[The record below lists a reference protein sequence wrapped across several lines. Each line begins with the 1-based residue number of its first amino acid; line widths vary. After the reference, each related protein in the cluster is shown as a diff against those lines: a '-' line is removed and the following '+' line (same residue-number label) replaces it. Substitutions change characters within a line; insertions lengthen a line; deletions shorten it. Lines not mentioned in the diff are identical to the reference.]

1 MDTIRRVLF
10 NIHSSGLHD
19 NNPDESPVDNSNS
32 DQHTINKFIIEI
44 PIVAAQS
51 VDNILTVKDLLL
63 YDSNRIYR
71 TSFQDT
77 WHANWYIDEPSHE
90 CVLSIKPVSDTNLNV
105 LVRTRY
111 GTQLIKWPIQ
121 CNQNEF
127 ATLRDVVCH
136 VTGGEKY
143 TLHPS
148 LSIRTPGLLVN
159 FDQKFYSDYL
169 QFGIIYQ
176 KPGQNF
182 STNLDTFESDLN
194 AIDTFAA
201 GIPYRLE
208 PTNLALRALKN
219 ERNLLY
225 CNLPDKFDN
234 VPILMHFSTVV
245 ELFKEKQLLDSLYSE
260 ENLYSDLNEIISRGA
275 QNRKKSVM
283 KTVLKAIEFEDMME
297 LVSKLSLATGTEE
310 IEVVKNILGIK
321 NVTENEIF
329 GNCIESA
336 SFQEFLLLLGKRIPV
351 EDLNGYF
358 GGKLLN
364 YTGRE
369 LLFRKYHNFEI
380 IFHVST
386 MLPYSI
392 ADKQQIERKRYIGN
406 DIFAIVFQ
414 DEETEFSPEWVTSK
428 CLSGYV
434 IIAQIKCE
442 EETVNRRYK
451 VSVTMRNGI
460 SVFPPSIPYSSQF
473 AADSAFGEWVIQK
486 LICGQ
491 VAAFTSPYF
500 TNLLHKTR
508 KTELSYLISELNKR
522 NDNKMPL
529 RVPIHRNLLCCSI
542 RKSPTNLFK
551 SVHVLPNVVKQRSK
565 SHCKQK
571 KFKGLNNHVGFT
583 QLNDHCKQKSN
594 STTKLSET

>member
-176 KPGQNF
+176 KPGQ
-182 STNLDTFESDLN
+182 
-194 AIDTFAA
+194 
-201 GIPYRLE
+201 
-208 PTNLALRALKN
+208 
-219 ERNLLY
+219 
-225 CNLPDKFDN
+225 
-234 VPILMHFSTVV
+234 
-245 ELFKEKQLLDSLYSE
+245 
-260 ENLYSDLNEIISRGA
+260 
-275 QNRKKSVM
+275 
-283 KTVLKAIEFEDMME
+283 
-297 LVSKLSLATGTEE
+297 
-310 IEVVKNILGIK
+310 
-321 NVTENEIF
+321 VTENEIF